1 MEGEIVDLGD
11 PWILASWGPMRMRIA
26 AWGGRGKESAKEG
39 GKKAFEI
46 FGELPPYLPLL
57 RRKVREIGEEDGWPE
72 VVRRMIEASRMVD
85 DEDLTPLSAVAGTLS
100 ELVTE
105 YLVREGVRR
114 AIAENGGDISLHL
127 AEGEEVNVGVRL
139 RVGSPQVTHILRI
152 QEGMGIKGVAT
163 SGLGG
168 RSLTKGV
175 AEAAVVLASQAS
187 LADAAATSVA
197 NATLISSP
205 RVKRVRA
212 EELDPYTDLRGEL
225 VTLRVGELTPGEREE
240 ALRRGLF
247 RAEGLVERGLI
258 FGAII
263 SVQGEV
269 RWTEGIRPLLQ

>member
-1 MEGEIVDLGD
+1 
-11 PWILASWGPMRMRIA
+11 MRIA

-57 RRKVREIGEEDGWPE
+57 RRKVSEIGEEDGWPE
-72 VVRRMIEASRMVD
+72 AVRRMIEASRRVD

-105 YLVREGVRR
+105 YLAREGVRR

-127 AEGEEVNVGVRL
+127 VEGEEVRVGVRL
-139 RVGSPQVTHILRI
+139 RVGSPEVTHILRI
-152 QEGMGIKGVAT
+152 EEGMGIRGVAT

-175 AEAAVVLASQAS
+175 AEAAVVLAPQAS

-205 RVKRVRA
+205 RVRRVRA

-225 VTLRVGELTPGEREE
+225 VTLRVGELTPEEREE
-240 ALRRGLF
+240 ALSRGLSRAEELRRRGLI
-247 RAEGLVERGLI
+247 L
-258 FGAII
+258 GAII

-269 RWTEGIRPLLQ
+269 RWTEEVRPLLQ